1 MRVKVKLFIFCL
13 LLMASTTSFAW
24 AENDSLE
31 DIFTSPEEFSEQEV
45 QIEGEVI
52 GEALRDTQGVWINI
66 SSGPSQIGVFS
77 SDKSI
82 TERITRWG
90 SYEETGDQV
99 SVKGIFYK
107 ECPDH
112 QISDLHLERLEIIQ
126 EGYRNE
132 YTISSQKQQ
141 LAKILS
147 MICLAIAF
155 IYLIKLKYG
164 KRD

>member
-1 MRVKVKLFIFCL
+1 
-13 LLMASTTSFAW
+13 MALTSFAW
-24 AENDSLE
+24 AENASLE
-31 DIFTSPEEFSEQEV
+31 DIFTSPQEFSGQQV

-52 GEALRDTQGVWINI
+52 GEALRDARGVWINI
-66 SSGPSQIGVFS
+66 SSGSSQIGVFS

-82 TERITRWG
+82 AERITHWG
-90 SYEETGDQV
+90 SYKETGDQV

-132 YTISSQKQQ
+132 YIISSQKKQ

-155 IYLIKLKYG
+155 IYLIKIKYG

>member
-1 MRVKVKLFIFCL
+1 MRIKLKLFIFCL
-13 LLMASTTSFAW
+13 LLAVSATSIAW

-31 DIFTSPEEFSEQEV
+31 DIFTSPKEFSEQQV

-52 GEALRDTQGVWINI
+52 GEALRDAQGVWINI
-66 SSGPSQIGVFS
+66 SSGSSQIGVFS

-82 TERITRWG
+82 IERIAHWG
-90 SYEETGDQV
+90 SYEETGDQLRIT
-99 SVKGIFYK
+99 GIFYK

-112 QISDLHLERLEIIQ
+112 QISDLHLASLEILR

-132 YTISSQKQQ
+132 YPISPQKQQ
-141 LAKILS
+141 LAKIFS
-147 MICLAIAF
+147 MICLAIALV
-155 IYLIKLKYG
+155 YLIRLKYG